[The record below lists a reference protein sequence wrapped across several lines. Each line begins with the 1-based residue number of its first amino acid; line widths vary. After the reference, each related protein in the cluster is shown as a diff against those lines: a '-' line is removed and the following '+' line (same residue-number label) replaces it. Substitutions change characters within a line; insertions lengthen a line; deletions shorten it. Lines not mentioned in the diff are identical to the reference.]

1 MGSAKELNTIPE
13 VRNNANWVFG
23 FVSEPGDKRFASIIA
38 QKTFAEK
45 PITDQPLTVKNT
57 KDYLYPRESETREVR
72 SLDGLWSFVKS
83 EIENPEQGFRE
94 LWYKQELHKII
105 RHEIGHLPF
114 EVEATSFI
122 KFGSENRVTIMCD
135 NRLLVTTVPQGEL
148 VQQPSDKGNRT
159 VQTYTFDFYN
169 YAGIHRSV
177 HLYTAPLIYIED
189 VKIITDLLTE
199 NRGIIK
205 YEILIGGLEDE
216 SNDAL
221 LPDTDSLFA
230 ALWEYSDFVA
240 SPK

>member
-1 MGSAKELNTIPE
+1 MHVSRIIATTTVPVPASYKDLFVETTMRDHIGTVWYERK
-13 VRNNANWVFG
+13 F
-23 FVSEPGDKRFASIIA
+23 FVSRNWTVDKRVWLRFGSVHYSAI
-38 QKTFAEK
+38 
-45 PITDQPLTVKNT
+45 V
-57 KDYLYPRESETREVR
+57 
-72 SLDGLWSFVKS
+72 
-83 EIENPEQGFRE
+83 
-94 LWYKQELHKII
+94 II

-177 HLYTAPLIYIED
+177 HLYTTPLIYIED

-205 YEILIGGLEDE
+205 YEILIRGLEDE

-221 LPDTDSLFA
+221 LPDTDSLFE
-230 ALWEYSDFVA
+230 ALWEYSEFVA